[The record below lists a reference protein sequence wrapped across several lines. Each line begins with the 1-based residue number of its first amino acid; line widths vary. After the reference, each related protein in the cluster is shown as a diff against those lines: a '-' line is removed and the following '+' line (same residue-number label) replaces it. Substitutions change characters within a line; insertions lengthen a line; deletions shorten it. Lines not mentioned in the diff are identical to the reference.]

1 MQNLDKIVPEM
12 TDNQHDLTLSQ
23 SGEDGSSSTSDSNVK
38 LSHGVNFIQGDIFNV
53 STMVISYR
61 IVVYER
67 VTVLIYY
74 SLILCLSDIS
84 FVYLI

>member
-53 STMVISYR
+53 STMVSYR